1 MNDTAAAILKATAA
15 LRDGTEKLRFEAP
28 VHVTYNPLTYAW
40 NPHEQY
46 VRTYGNGEKGHL
58 FLGMNPGPFGMA
70 QTGVPF
76 GEVDAVV
83 NWLHIRGEVGR
94 PEHTHPKRP
103 VEGFGCPRSEVSG
116 RRLWGL
122 FAEAFGTAENFF
134 RHNYVANYCPL
145 IWMGATGANI
155 TPDKLPTEQ
164 RAAVDAVCMEHLLSL
179 ITILNPHTLVG
190 VGAYATQKLRDAA
203 SRLPGKSFTIGT
215 LLHPSPAS
223 PIANKLWP
231 ERPIQHLRNWA
242 SYKKSGGGRV
252 ENSVT
257 WKESPEQQAGN
268 RQFILFPSKTT
279 SL

>member
-15 LRDGTEKLRFEAP
+15 LRDGTERLQFGDP
-28 VHVTYNPLTYAW
+28 VHFTYNPLTYAW
-40 NPHEQY
+40 APHEQY
-46 VRTYGNGEKGHL
+46 VRAYGNGEKSHF

-122 FAEAFGTAENFF
+122 FAEAFGTAKNFF

-155 TPDKLPTEQ
+155 NRTNYRRNSAPPWMQ
-164 RAAVDAVCMEHLLSL
+164 
-179 ITILNPHTLVG
+179 
-190 VGAYATQKLRDAA
+190 YAW
-203 SRLPGKSFTIGT
+203 S
-215 LLHPSPAS
+215 
-223 PIANKLWP
+223 
-231 ERPIQHLRNWA
+231 
-242 SYKKSGGGRV
+242 
-252 ENSVT
+252 T
-257 WKESPEQQAGN
+257 W
-268 RQFILFPSKTT
+268 FP
-279 SL
+279 

>member
-40 NPHEQY
+40 GPHEQY
-46 VRTYGNGEKGHL
+46 VRTYGNGEKSHL

-145 IWMGATGANI
+145 IWRIPAKGTS
-155 TPDKLPTEQ
+155 K
-164 RAAVDAVCMEHLLSL
+164 SL
-179 ITILNPHTLVG
+179 
-190 VGAYATQKLRDAA
+190 K
-203 SRLPGKSFTIGT
+203 KSFRARKE
-215 LLHPSPAS
+215 PSPPMMMS
-223 PIANKLWP
+223 LSM
-231 ERPIQHLRNWA
+231 LR
-242 SYKKSGGGRV
+242 SFRCS
-252 ENSVT
+252 
-257 WKESPEQQAGN
+257 
-268 RQFILFPSKTT
+268 
-279 SL
+279 

>member
-40 NPHEQY
+40 GPHEQY
-46 VRTYGNGEKGHL
+46 VRTYGNGEKSHL

-103 VEGFGCPRSEVSG
+103 VEGFGCPRSEVCG

-122 FAEAFGTAENFF
+122 FAEAFGTAANFF

-155 TPDKLPTEQ
+155 TPDKLPAEQ

-231 ERPIQHLRNWA
+231 ERPIQQL
-242 SYKKSGGGRV
+242 
-252 ENSVT
+252 
-257 WKESPEQQAGN
+257 KELG
-268 RQFILFPSKTT
+268 IL
-279 SL
+279 

>member
-40 NPHEQY
+40 GPHEQY
-46 VRTYGNGEKGHL
+46 VRTYGNGEKSHL

-164 RAAVDAVCMEHLLSL
+164 RAAV
-179 ITILNPHTLVG
+179 
-190 VGAYATQKLRDAA
+190 TQYVWN
-203 SRLPGKSFTIGT
+203 TC
-215 LLHPSPAS
+215 
-223 PIANKLWP
+223 
-231 ERPIQHLRNWA
+231 
-242 SYKKSGGGRV
+242 
-252 ENSVT
+252 
-257 WKESPEQQAGN
+257 
-268 RQFILFPSKTT
+268 FPS
-279 SL
+279 SPS

>member
-15 LRDGTEKLRFEAP
+15 LRDGTEKLRFESP
-28 VHVTYNPLTYAW
+28 VHVTYHPLTYAW
-40 NPHEQY
+40 GPHEQY

-94 PEHTHPKRP
+94 R
-103 VEGFGCPRSEVSG
+103 G

-155 TPDKLPTEQ
+155 TPDKLPAEQ

-231 ERPIQHLRNWA
+231 ERPIQQL
-242 SYKKSGGGRV
+242 
-252 ENSVT
+252 
-257 WKESPEQQAGN
+257 KELG
-268 RQFILFPSKTT
+268 IL
-279 SL
+279 